1 MLLVS
6 NEHDQHLISLPYLGK
21 FKKMK
26 FFHHPRFKDKLSILL
41 LILTDL
47 LAYYL
52 TLFCAH
58 TTRDLLSNILYIPPT
73 RPFTHFV
80 NLWWFPLLFIAFIA
94 YEKLYTRRLPFWE
107 ETRYMTKAV
116 TMAVISIF
124 VIVSLG
130 QMFQTISRLTT
141 VLLWFYGLFIFPTVR
156 FISKR
161 FLNSLGIW
169 KRNILIYGARDV
181 GQDVAQGILHEKF
194 LGYNLVGFLEEDE
207 YNYSPLIR
215 VNGGTYKV
223 YKWSKEL
230 FDDLLSK
237 GYVESIIIALP
248 SLPKEEI
255 ASLISSL
262 RHYVRNIF
270 VVPDIKGVSL
280 MNADLYYLFMEQLFL
295 IRIKNDLQ
303 SWYNQQLK
311 RIFDLTLSTIAM
323 PFFLC
328 FLAIVSV
335 LIKLDSEGPVFY
347 LQERLGKNR
356 KKFQCIKFRTMYN
369 NSDEILEKYLKEN
382 PEAAAEWKK
391 YKKLKTV
398 DPRVT
403 RVGRFLRKTSL
414 DELPQI
420 INVWLGTM
428 SLVGPRPYLPNE
440 VHEMREYADMIFN
453 TYPGIT
459 GLWQVSGRNNLSFN
473 ERVVLDAW
481 YVTNWNLWLD
491 ISLVFRTVFS
501 VFKRDGAY

>member
-1 MLLVS
+1 MNNV
-6 NEHDQHLISLPYLGK
+6 NEHKRSLLSVPCWNRFSKIQLIN
-21 FKKMK
+21 
-26 FFHHPRFKDKLSILL
+26 HPRFKDHLSIAL

-47 LAYYL
+47 VSYYL
-52 TLFCAH
+52 TLFFAH
-58 TTRDLLSNILYIPPT
+58 TTRNILSHVLYIPPT
-73 RPFTHFV
+73 MPFTHFIS
-80 NLWWFPLLFIAFIA
+80 LWWFPLFFIGFIA

-116 TMAVISIF
+116 TMSVGSIF

-141 VLLWFYGLFIFPTVR
+141 VFLWLYGLFIFPTVR
-156 FISKR
+156 FFSKR
-161 FLNSLGIW
+161 FLSSLGIW
-169 KRNILIYGARDV
+169 RRNILIYGARDV
-181 GQDVAQGILHEKF
+181 GKDVAKGILHEKF
-194 LGYNLVGFLEEDE
+194 LGYNLVGFLEEEE
-207 YNYSPLIR
+207 YKNSDLIKI
-215 VNGGTYKV
+215 NGSTYKV
-223 YKWSKEL
+223 YKWTKDL

-237 GYVESIIIALP
+237 EYVESIIIALP

-255 ASLISSL
+255 ANLISSL
-262 RHYVRNIF
+262 RHYVNNIF

-311 RIFDLTLSTIAM
+311 RIFDLTVSTIAM

-328 FLAIVSV
+328 ILAIVAI

-356 KKFQCIKFRTMYN
+356 KRFQCIKFRTMYV
-369 NSDEILEKYLKEN
+369 NSEKIFQKFLEKN
-382 PEAAAEWKK
+382 PEAAAEWQK
-391 YKKLKTV
+391 YKKLKTS

-459 GLWQVSGRNNLSFN
+459 GLWQVCGRNNLSFK
-473 ERVVLDAW
+473 ERVILDAW

-491 ISLVFRTVFS
+491 ISLVFRTVLC
-501 VFKRDGAY
+501 VFKRDGAF